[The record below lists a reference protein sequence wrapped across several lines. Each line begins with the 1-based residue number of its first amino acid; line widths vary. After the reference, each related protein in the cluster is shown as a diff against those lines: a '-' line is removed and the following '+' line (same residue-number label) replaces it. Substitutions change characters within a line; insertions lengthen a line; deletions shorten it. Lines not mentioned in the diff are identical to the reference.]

1 MASILDVAEYILE
14 KKGYVSTMKLQKLAF
29 YSNALSLVETHRPL
43 FPETF
48 QAWVNGPVSL
58 ELYRRHRG
66 RLIIGSGSIA
76 PNPKIV
82 QPLSAH
88 ERSFVDRTLHVLGDY
103 EGDQLSGL
111 SHGEAPWSDARQ
123 GCGDSDRCSVVISN
137 EAIEGFYASRRCDNP
152 LFLGGRTEF
161 KGDRATLRQ
170 AFDHLAR

>member
-29 YSNALSLVETHRPL
+29 YSNALSLVETHRQL

-66 RLIIGSGSIA
+66 RFIIGPGGIA
-76 PNPKIV
+76 SNPKIV

-88 ERSFVDRTLHVLGDY
+88 E
-103 EGDQLSGL
+103 
-111 SHGEAPWSDARQ
+111 
-123 GCGDSDRCSVVISN
+123 
-137 EAIEGFYASRRCDNP
+137 
-152 LFLGGRTEF
+152 
-161 KGDRATLRQ
+161 
-170 AFDHLAR
+170 

>member
-43 FPETF
+43 CPETF

-66 RLIIGSGSIA
+66 RFIIGPGSIA
-76 PNPKIV
+76 PDPRIT
-82 QPLSAH
+82 QPLGVR

-103 EGDQLSGL
+103 EGDRLSGL
-111 SHGEAPWSDARQ
+111 SHREAPWSDARR

-152 LFLGGRTEF
+152 LFLRS
-161 KGDRATLRQ
+161 
-170 AFDHLAR
+170 